1 MFRVCFVP
9 QQRRSMNKAQI
20 IDMFGETIATFI
32 QEILGDNGDE
42 QQLASHEAGHAFGG
56 NYIL

>member
-9 QQRRSMNKAQI
+9 QQRRAMNKAQI

-42 QQLASHEAGHAFGG
+42 QLHLSKPVIFGHWV
-56 NYIL
+56 

>member
-1 MFRVCFVP
+1 
-9 QQRRSMNKAQI
+9 MNKAQI